1 MINCGSPLD
10 HTERHR
16 TEQWS
21 TFCQVCEGIPGEFTQ
36 VEKIRANIADAT
48 V

>member
-1 MINCGSPLD
+1 MVNCGSPLD

-16 TEQWS
+16 AEQRS
-21 TFCQVCEGIPGEFTQ
+21 TFCHVCEGIPGEFTQ
-36 VEKIRANIADAT
+36 AEKIRANIADAT

>member
-1 MINCGSPLD
+1 MVNCGSPLD

-21 TFCQVCEGIPGEFTQ
+21 TFCQVCEGIPGEFTRAK
-36 VEKIRANIADAT
+36 KIRANIADAT